1 MVIDF
6 KQFLHEDVQWTN
18 SAYVQI
24 FEPDDDEEKII
35 IPLQSSLLQ
44 KTVGTVP
51 IYTAHVLGPHN
62 LDNLFSIQNKKTKM
76 LSTFTIEFMNDNLG
90 TITSSGVWGGTG
102 VIAILKGYAM
112 GGGDSDINS
121 IVDKQ
126 GIRYINISDDSIISY
141 SAKKNANVDISKFSQ
156 KVQNMKLK
164 ILRDEMRDKPVRQ
177 NDLAGFFWIR
187 DNDKQAQ
194 HRMIKSFYDNLF
206 ILIDKNKKLFHDFL
220 FHWVRMQKNKTTR
233 KQETYGYD
241 EIVISN
247 FKVIKLFLNKFEIKP
262 EDYKMIKEKYKV
274 PVKILPE
281 QNIAKAIQ
289 QELKKLNK

>member
-1 MVIDF
+1 VVIDF

-76 LSTFTIEFMNDNLG
+76 LSTFTIEFVNDNLG

-220 FHWVRMQKNKTTR
+220 FHWVRVQKNKTTR

>member
-1 MVIDF
+1 
-6 KQFLHEDVQWTN
+6 VQWTN

-76 LSTFTIEFMNDNLG
+76 LSTFTIEFVNDDLG

-220 FHWVRMQKNKTTR
+220 FHWVRIQKNKTLR

>member
-1 MVIDF
+1 MIDF

-76 LSTFTIEFMNDNLG
+76 LSTFTIEFVNDNLG